1 MYIHTYIYCRHILFP
16 NCLLGCSPQQKPRM
30 GNLTVGFRTSVA
42 LGMERVCMDLRGS
55 ITVEKAWDRLGT
67 MGMCTS
73 GTCHLQPMVSHFLCQ
88 NRTLQI
94 INCPICYHP
103 ESLHRHGKPTIC
115 RSSPSESRAWLTSI
129 QGDFERYWTAA
140 VGRWGWIPVW
150 WLMIIGLFFLLW
162 NRLSNESPGKFDVV
176 VLNYQF
182 DLKCDVNLWNWS
194 LPKLDIQ
201 KSILGRRKL
210 LPPLL
215 QQAWLSGRE
224 NTCYASA
231 FAWLVG
237 WFVGSTSAINPWN
250 FGVKRPREISEPT
263 GSISFHCLNWTLS
276 MCLPGAVNTAEVEKV
291 GTELRAL
298 KEKLKQEAQGKWDA
312 LQAQFFDPITLSSG
326 FRYIYIY

>member
-1 MYIHTYIYCRHILFP
+1 VYIHTYIYCRHILFP

-150 WLMIIGLFFLLW
+150 WLMIIGLFF
-162 NRLSNESPGKFDVV
+162 SS
-176 VLNYQF
+176 
-182 DLKCDVNLWNWS
+182 
-194 LPKLDIQ
+194 
-201 KSILGRRKL
+201 
-210 LPPLL
+210 
-215 QQAWLSGRE
+215 
-224 NTCYASA
+224 
-231 FAWLVG
+231 
-237 WFVGSTSAINPWN
+237 
-250 FGVKRPREISEPT
+250 
-263 GSISFHCLNWTLS
+263 
-276 MCLPGAVNTAEVEKV
+276 
-291 GTELRAL
+291 
-298 KEKLKQEAQGKWDA
+298 LKQIK
-312 LQAQFFDPITLSSG
+312 
-326 FRYIYIY
+326 